1 MPPSLSSQRNDYLQ
15 VLKVNMK
22 YLATFI
28 FYWMFTWRVHQRLL
42 VLHSKIW
49 LWYLSILNYECWCDI
64 YGSLAVESRGLKQVT
79 LKWGQIWTCRARAKK
94 LPLVVSVQDTHT
106 WTHFGGGSTFLSQVE
121 IHNAAWAFSGKYL
134 FFHAQNWQNHTE
146 AFLCLKSLKNRLKT
160 KTDLGISWE
169 RISWIWQFVQVRT
182 LNWLQV
188 TAPYQQIL
196 RCWRRSF

>member
-106 WTHFGGGSTFLSQVE
+106 WTHFGGGAL
-121 IHNAAWAFSGKYL
+121 FSL
-134 FFHAQNWQNHTE
+134 
-146 AFLCLKSLKNRLKT
+146 RLKFT
-160 KTDLGISWE
+160 MLHGRFLESICFFMHRTD
-169 RISWIWQFVQVRT
+169 RIT
-182 LNWLQV
+182 LKHFYV
-188 TAPYQQIL
+188 
-196 RCWRRSF
+196 